1 MKLLTQFSSTM
12 NINEIK
18 VSYNKEYYQN
28 GFVVNSSRNAYT
40 ALKEIYDMETIELF
54 ESFYVLFLDNST
66 RIVGYYLLSRGGSDF
81 VPVDVKI
88 IFMLALKTSCSG
100 IILSH
105 NHPSGSLKPSNPD
118 KGLTS
123 KVVEAGLLLDI
134 KVHDHII
141 VTKDSYYSFRDEGL
155 I

>member
-12 NINEIK
+12 NINEVK

-28 GFVVNSSRNAYT
+28 GFVVNSSQKAYT

-54 ESFYVLFLDNST
+54 ESFYVLFVDASA
-66 RIVGYYLLSRGGSDF
+66 RIVGYYLLSRGGTDF
-81 VPVDVKI
+81 VPVDVKLI
-88 IFMLALKTSCSG
+88 YMLALKTSCTA

-105 NHPSGSLKPSNPD
+105 NHPSGTLRPSNAD
-118 KGLTS
+118 KGLTE
-123 KVVEAGLLLDI
+123 KVIKAGMLLDI

-141 VTKDSYYSFRDEGL
+141 ITKESYYSFRDEGL